1 MNNVYCIHPVLSEML
16 ERAFV
21 KRLRDSDSDSE
32 EESNSLM
39 SKSTSED
46 KPTDILTTDKTS
58 EVRTTAF
65 SGVKFSY
72 CVDAFS
78 NVFSVFISNH
88 EFSIVVCSRSFCLL
102 SIFKT
107 HRVFEHLLSFLIVY
121 P

>member
-1 MNNVYCIHPVLSEML
+1 MNNVHCIHPVLREML

-58 EVRTTAF
+58 EVRIIAF
-65 SGVKFSY
+65 SGVNCPTVKMHFQMFF
-72 CVDAFS
+72 CVY
-78 NVFSVFISNH
+78 
-88 EFSIVVCSRSFCLL
+88 
-102 SIFKT
+102 FKQ
-107 HRVFEHLLSFLIVY
+107 
-121 P
+121 